1 MKDDLIKW
9 KEQYGS
15 IYLIEIESQ
24 EIYYRTLTAWEVQ
37 SILDLKNNNKA
48 QIDIDNAVVQLAIL
62 SIMPDFY
69 KPGSITSLAQ
79 AIWNKSSLTDD
90 ALALTKDSIRKWA
103 TDSISSNFNLA
114 LSALLCRILP
124 SLDLVTLLS
133 LSTNKLLKIA
143 AIVETIT
150 EIKVLDSETNSKTQA
165 PIKEGYGVSG
175 EQAKQVNEA
184 LNKALDKLK
193 K

>member
-1 MKDDLIKW
+1 MQVDLIKW
-9 KEQYGS
+9 KERYGS

-24 EIYYRTLTAWEVQ
+24 DIYYRTLTAWEIQ
-37 SILDLKNNNKA
+37 SILDLKTNNKA
-48 QIDIDNAVVQLAIL
+48 QVDIDTAVVQLALL
-62 SIMPDFY
+62 SIVPDFS

-79 AIWNKSSLTDD
+79 VIWNKSCLTDE

-103 TDSISSNFNLA
+103 ADSISINFNLA
-114 LSALLCRILP
+114 LASLLCRILP

-150 EIKVLDSETNSKTQA
+150 EIKVLDSGTNTKTQA

-175 EQAKQVNEA
+175 DQAKQVNEA

>member
-1 MKDDLIKW
+1 MQVDLIKW
-9 KEQYGS
+9 KERYGS

-24 EIYYRTLTAWEVQ
+24 DIYYRTLTAWEIQ
-37 SILDLKNNNKA
+37 SILDLKTNNKA
-48 QIDIDNAVVQLAIL
+48 QVDIDTTVVQLALL
-62 SIMPDFY
+62 SIVPDFS

-79 AIWNKSSLTDD
+79 VIWNKSCLTDE

-103 TDSISSNFNLA
+103 ADSISINFNLA
-114 LSALLCRILP
+114 LASLLCRILP

-150 EIKVLDSETNSKTQA
+150 EIKVLDSGTNTKTQA
-165 PIKEGYGVSG
+165 SIKEGYGVSG